1 MSARGTSVTNTLAI
15 IEIVAECGVGITAKE
30 IAQRL
35 GLPPATAYRLL
46 NSLVAD
52 EYLIRTADLRGFGL
66 GVRLR
71 GLATALNTPTVSRA
85 ARECL
90 AEFRASTRFAV
101 NLIGFGA
108 NSVQV
113 INQDPDHPIPAER
126 ELTRCL
132 HASAAGKLLLSVRTD
147 WHALVPTPIRLTP
160 ATRVTHAALAA
171 DIAAIR
177 STGHARAVDELL
189 PGLTC
194 FAYPVRSESGTP
206 EAALCLAGSTSR
218 LDAMTTFD
226 EFARKC
232 AAQLGTLL
240 F

>member
-1 MSARGTSVTNTLAI
+1 MNTRGTSVTNTIAI
-15 IEIVAECGVGITAKE
+15 IEIVAEGGVGITAKE

-66 GVRLR
+66 GARLR

-85 ARECL
+85 ARQCL

-101 NLIGFGA
+101 NVIGFGV
-108 NSVQV
+108 STVQV
-113 INQDPDHPIPAER
+113 INQDPDHPVPAER

-132 HASAAGKLLLSVRTD
+132 HASAAGKLLLSTRTD
-147 WHALVPTPIRLTP
+147 WPALVPAPIRLT
-160 ATRVTHAALAA
+160 ANTRVTPAALAA

-177 STGHARAVDELL
+177 ATGHARAVDELL

-194 FAYPVRSESGTP
+194 FAYPIHSESGTP

-218 LDAMTTFD
+218 LDAMTGFD
-226 EFARKC
+226 ESARNC
-232 AAQLGTLL
+232 AAQLESLL

>member
-1 MSARGTSVTNTLAI
+1 MSTRGTSVTNTLAI

-66 GVRLR
+66 GARLR
-71 GLATALNTPTVSRA
+71 GLATALNTPTVSRE
-85 ARECL
+85 ARRCL

-101 NLIGFGA
+101 HLIGFGA
-108 NSVQV
+108 STVQV
-113 INQDPDHPIPAER
+113 INQDPDHPVPAER

-132 HASAAGKLLLSVRTD
+132 HASAAGKLLLSTRSD
-147 WHALVPTPIRLTP
+147 WPALVPAPLRLTLG
-160 ATRVTHAALAA
+160 TRVTHPALAA

-194 FAYPVRSESGTP
+194 FAYPIHNEAGIP
-206 EAALCLAGSTSR
+206 EAALCLAGSTTG
-218 LDAMTTFD
+218 LAAMTTFG
-226 EFARKC
+226 ESAHKC
-232 AAQLGTLL
+232 AAQLESLL